1 MILMHTTVAL
11 HMILIHTTVA
21 LHMILIVSAHLRTM
35 KHVTKNSGYSV
46 CTVYIHIH
54 VYADYDIDITP
65 TPTTCTYIGVIFG
78 FFLLNIFLDC
88 LWKRDQ
94 LMLKVKVL
102 LVTAE
107 ELFTVFIGG
116 FVEATPGIATNMYSL
131 LLQWT
136 TGLNAAAP
144 QMKVSH
150 FTRTS
155 VVLSLGSGTIF
166 ACLHCIEIRLGCSII
181 LLLSLSIH

>member
-1 MILMHTTVAL
+1 MIQ
-11 HMILIHTTVA
+11 
-21 LHMILIVSAHLRTM
+21 IVSAHLRTM
-35 KHVTKNSGYSV
+35 KRVLR
-46 CTVYIHIH
+46 TVATQSAQSTYVHIH

-78 FFLLNIFLDC
+78 FFLLNICLDC

-116 FVEATPGIATNMYSL
+116 FEEATPGIATNMYSL

-144 QMKVSH
+144 QMKLSH

-166 ACLHCIEIRLGCSII
+166 ACLHCIEIRLGCSIN